1 MIINI
6 LGGGISS
13 LSLAYFLQN
22 HSFIKK
28 INILEKEEKIGGL
41 LRSYNIRGI
50 RYDIG
55 PHIIFSKHKEIL
67 KMMKAM
73 LGKNKLKIR
82 RSNKI
87 LFKKDI
93 LIKYPFEN
101 DLSKLPKR
109 DLEFALKNFLNN
121 SYNKIKA
128 KNMKNFF
135 LKNFGKGITQLYLEP
150 YNKKIWKFPVS
161 KLDTQMVNRIPKPP
175 RQDVINSAKGIQ
187 TEGYTHQLYFYYPK
201 KNGIQSLVKSLR
213 KQLNSKV
220 KIFCNVNI
228 KKICNKNNK
237 FEIFYNRKKITSD
250 KLFSTIPLNNFY
262 KIFDTTNQ
270 IRKLSKDLKYNSI
283 IISIFNVKGNVG
295 GDNFA
300 FMVPDKKIIFH
311 RLSKL
316 DFLGKNYSI
325 KNSTTF
331 EIEITFRKNTKIAKM
346 NNKKLFTEIYSGL
359 KKIGFVKSKKD
370 INFYNIK
377 KFNYAY
383 VIYDLKHRKNV
394 DNLLNYYQKKQITM
408 AGRWG
413 SWEYLNSD
421 QVINQS
427 NIIAKNFIKEIK
439 PNIK

>member
-41 LRSYNIRGI
+41 LRSYNIRGLK
-50 RYDIG
+50 YDIG

-67 KMMKAM
+67 KKIKGI

-87 LFKKDI
+87 LYKKDI

-101 DLSKLPKR
+101 ELSKLPKK

-121 SYNKIKA
+121 PYNKIKA
-128 KNMKNFF
+128 NNMKNFF
-135 LKNFGKGITQLYLEP
+135 LKNFGKGISQLYLEP

-201 KNGIQSLVKSLR
+201 IGGIQSLVESYR
-213 KQLNSKV
+213 KKLKSKV

-228 KKICNKNNK
+228 KKISYKHNK
-237 FEIFYNRKKITSD
+237 FVIFYNKKIITSN
-250 KLFSTIPLNNFY
+250 KLISTIPLNNFC
-262 KIFDTTNQ
+262 KVFDTTNQ

-283 IISIFNVKGNVG
+283 IISIFNLKGNIG

-300 FMVPDKKIIFH
+300 FMIPDKKIIFH

-331 EIEITFRKNTKIAKM
+331 EIEITFRKNTNIAKM
-346 NNKKLFTEIYSGL
+346 NNKKLFTEIFKGL
-359 KKIGFVKSKKD
+359 KKIGFVKNKKD
-370 INFYNIK
+370 INFYDIK
-377 KFNYAY
+377 KFDYAY

-394 DNLLNYYQKKQITM
+394 DKLLNYYKKKKITM

-427 NIIAKNFIKEIK
+427 NNIAENLIKEIK

>member
-1 MIINI
+1 MIVNI

-22 HSFIKK
+22 CSYIKK
-28 INILEKEEKIGGL
+28 INIFEKEEKIGGL
-41 LRSYNIRGI
+41 LRSYKIRGL
-50 RYDIG
+50 RYDVG
-55 PHIIFSKHKEIL
+55 PHIIFSKHKNIL
-67 KMMKAM
+67 KKIKDI
-73 LGKNKLKIR
+73 LGKNKIKIK

-87 LFKKDI
+87 IFKKDI

-101 DLSKLPKR
+101 ELSKLPKK
-109 DLEFALKNFLNN
+109 DLVFALKNFLNN
-121 SYNKIKA
+121 PYRKLKA
-128 KNMKNFF
+128 KNMKIFF

-161 KLDTQMVNRIPKPP
+161 RLDTQMVNRIPKPP
-175 RQDVINSAKGIQ
+175 RRDIINSARGVQ

-201 KNGIQSLVKSLR
+201 SGGIESLVESFK
-213 KQLNSKV
+213 KKLNSKV
-220 KIFCNVNI
+220 KIFCNVKI
-228 KKICNKNNK
+228 KKINYNYNK
-237 FEIFYNRKKITSD
+237 FELLYNKKKIKSD
-250 KLFSTIPLNNFY
+250 KLFSTIPLNKFCEIFHTTKQIT
-262 KIFDTTNQ
+262 KI
-270 IRKLSKDLKYNSI
+270 SKNLKYNSI
-283 IISIFNVKGNVG
+283 IISIFNVKGNIG

-325 KNSTTF
+325 KDSTTF
-331 EIEITFRKNTKIAKM
+331 EIEITFRKNSKIAKM
-346 NNKKLFTEIYSGL
+346 SNKKLFIEIFNGL
-359 KKIGFVKSKKD
+359 KKIGFVKNKTD

-383 VIYDLKHRKNV
+383 VIYDLQHRKNV
-394 DNLLNYYQKKQITM
+394 DSLLNYYQKKKITM

-427 NIIAKNFIKEIK
+427 NILAKNFIQEIK
-439 PNIK
+439 NNI